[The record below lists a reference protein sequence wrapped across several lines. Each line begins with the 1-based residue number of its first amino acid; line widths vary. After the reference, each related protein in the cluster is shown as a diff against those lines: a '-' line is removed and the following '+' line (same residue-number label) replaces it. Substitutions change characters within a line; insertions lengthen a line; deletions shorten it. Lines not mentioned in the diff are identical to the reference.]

1 MATKAVNLEEAKKLL
16 EQFWSPKVIGSI
28 NDQYVKIA
36 KGKGNFPWHSHEH
49 EDELFLVIS
58 GQLSVHREPADGG
71 TLTLNPGEFYIVP
84 CGMRH
89 STSATEDTYIL
100 LVEPKTTAHA
110 GTTDTP
116 LARSIAEQLS

>member
-1 MATKAVNLEEAKKLL
+1 MATKAVNLEEAKKLV

-36 KGKGNFPWHSHEH
+36 KGKGNFPWHAH

-58 GQLSVHREPADGG
+58 GQLTIDREPSDGG
-71 TLTLNPGEFYIVP
+71 TLTINPGEFYIVP
-84 CGMRH
+84 RGMRH
-89 STSATEDTYIL
+89 STSATEETYIL

-110 GTTDTP
+110 GMTDTP
-116 LARSIAEQLS
+116 LARSILEQLS

>member
-1 MATKAVNLEEAKKLL
+1 VATKAVNLEEAKKLV

-36 KGKGNFPWHSHEH
+36 KGKGDFPWHSHAH

-58 GQLSVHREPADGG
+58 GQLTIHREPADGG
-71 TLTLNPGEFYIVP
+71 ILILNPGEFYIVP
-84 CGMRH
+84 RGMGH
-89 STSATEDTYIL
+89 STSATEETYIL

-110 GTTDTP
+110 GTTDTAI
-116 LARSIAEQLS
+116 ARSIAEQLS